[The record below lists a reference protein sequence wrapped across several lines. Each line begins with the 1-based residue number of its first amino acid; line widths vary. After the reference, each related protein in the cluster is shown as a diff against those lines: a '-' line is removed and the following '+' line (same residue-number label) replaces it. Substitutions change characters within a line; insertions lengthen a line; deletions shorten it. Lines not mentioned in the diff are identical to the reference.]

1 MINPS
6 NYSDI
11 ITTIINQYVGIFSS
25 YFNQFLDWGVWIFY
39 SFSTI
44 GIVWLCLWSAFEK
57 HSITAAMPGFLKEF
71 FLIAFFYT
79 LMTHAAS
86 WLSSIVDTTQTM
98 GLQLTHQV
106 IDPASIIQQGLTI
119 ANRIL
124 APIKN
129 SAAANLGIGAS
140 LIIAAYLITLSAF
153 IAVAINLAVTL
164 LMTTFFVSLSG
175 LTLAFGGFALTRAIA
190 LRTLDT
196 IIAFSFK
203 LLCLYLVINAGAGIF
218 SALAAS
224 LPLDKILTFDIYA
237 WTSAAALLFWMAAHH
252 LPKQAVRLF
261 AGAFEQ
267 NRSDNVTLEP
277 ATMPLPYSQINPPA
291 SSFATSLYVPDDN
304 HVFPSKPRGNRENI

>member
-11 ITTIINQYVGIFSS
+11 ITSLINQYVGIFSG
-25 YFNQFLDWGVWIFY
+25 YFSQFLSWGSWIFY
-39 SFSTI
+39 SFSII
-44 GIVWLCLWSAFEK
+44 GTVWLCLWSAFEK
-57 HSITAAMPGFLKEF
+57 HSITAAMPVFLKEF
-71 FLIAFFYT
+71 FLIGFFYT

-86 WLSSIVDTTQTM
+86 WLSSIVDTSQTM

-129 SAAANLGIGAS
+129 SASANLGVGAS

-164 LMTTFFVSLSG
+164 LVSTFFISLSG
-175 LTLAFGGFALTRAIA
+175 LTLAFGSFAPTRTIA
-190 LRTLDT
+190 RRTLDT

-218 SALAAS
+218 SSLAAY

-252 LPKQAVRLF
+252 LPKQMVRLF
-261 AGAFEQ
+261 ADAFKE
-267 NRSDNVTLEP
+267 NHSNNVTVEP
-277 ATMPLPYSQINPPA
+277 ASMPLQFSQTHPV
-291 SSFATSLYVPDDN
+291 SSFSTPLYIHDN
-304 HVFPSKPRGNRENI
+304 DPIFPSKPQGNRENI